1 MVSVPGSGRFP
12 GGGDG
17 NPLENP
23 MDRGPWWATVH
34 GVTKSQTRLKRHSTL
49 ARTHPD
55 VHLLRII
62 VPITSMG
69 LAGRVEPPP
78 LLQSSRTSTLAYNP
92 EKVAPPWTEQGSH
105 PLLLLLGG
113 WSPRGRNDTALCPE
127 TLPRMASSG
136 RGAGKLCG
144 PSACR
149 L

>member
-78 LLQSSRTSTLAYNP
+78 LLQSSRTSTLAYNLG
-92 EKVAPPWTEQGSH
+92 KVAPPWTEQGSH
-105 PLLLLLGG
+105 PLLFLLGLRKVG
-113 WSPRGRNDTALCPE
+113 WLVPQRKE
-127 TLPRMASSG
+127 
-136 RGAGKLCG
+136 
-144 PSACR
+144 
-149 L
+149 